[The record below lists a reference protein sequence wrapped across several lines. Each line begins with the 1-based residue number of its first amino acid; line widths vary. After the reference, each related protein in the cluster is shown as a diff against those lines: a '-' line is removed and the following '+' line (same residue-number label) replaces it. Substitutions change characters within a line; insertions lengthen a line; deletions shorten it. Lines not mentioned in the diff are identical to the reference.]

1 MGSKI
6 CNMGRHAHATTSMT
20 ERSSPVITYA
30 QAGPSRRL
38 RSLADMRGVWSLGDQ
53 AILSLGN
60 FLTNWLLLRCQA
72 VWYGNYYTILTVIV
86 FLNNLHLALV
96 TYPISVTSAGIT
108 ESELRRRIRRA
119 IAMTLVLAVPESL
132 AIGLGTVMTTHR
144 WSVVPWAIAALVFW
158 QLQETVRRALMARL
172 ENRRAIAGDFVAYL
186 VQAAAIWFVIHRGS
200 ISIVSAFGLVAI
212 TSAAA
217 ALIQAMQLRLYVP
230 STCAAMHT
238 PLQQARNHFN
248 LGQWI
253 LLANVVNLLTIY
265 SIPWMIRYTQ
275 GPDGVAM
282 YSAVLLVLNAS
293 NALVFAVS
301 NLITPVV
308 AKAKAEAES
317 RGESA
322 ARETQS
328 AALKYALQ
336 GATLLFPFFAFL
348 ILFPGLPLHLI
359 YKAGSPYLAL
369 TTPMRI
375 FAVAYAIM
383 YVSIVLNSYL
393 CGLGK
398 SRAPF
403 LAQIANAVATCI
415 ITLPLVAKFGIIGA
429 AWGALFPVVAQLI
442 VGAYFVYRVRFE
454 THAPSPSK
462 ANGFPA
468 ASASLLDSSR
478 NPQDAP
484 VLSR

>member
-1 MGSKI
+1 MFVLTFV
-6 CNMGRHAHATTSMT
+6 ADMT
-20 ERSSPVITYA
+20 EPSAPVITYA
-30 QAGPSRRL
+30 PPGAARRL

-72 VWYGNYYTILTVIV
+72 VWYGNYYTILTVII

-119 IAMTLVLAVPESL
+119 IGMTLLLAIPESL
-132 AIGLGTVMTTHR
+132 AIGLGTVITTHR
-144 WSVVPWAIAALVFW
+144 WTVVPWAIAALVFW

-186 VQAAAIWFVIHRGS
+186 VQAAAIWFVIHRGT
-200 ISIVSAFGLVAI
+200 ISIEYAFGVIAF
-212 TSAAA
+212 TSVAA
-217 ALIQAMQLRLYVP
+217 ALIQAMQLRLHVP
-230 STCAAMHT
+230 STCAPVHT
-238 PLQQARNHFN
+238 ALQQARHHFK

-275 GPDGVAM
+275 GPAGVAM

-308 AKAKAEAES
+308 AKAKTESEA
-317 RGESA
+317 RGESGA
-322 ARETQS
+322 HETQ
-328 AALKYALQ
+328 AVALKYALQ
-336 GATLLFPFFAFL
+336 GSMLLFPFFAFL
-348 ILFPGLPLHLI
+348 ILFPALPLHLI
-359 YKAGSPYLAL
+359 YKAGSPYLQL
-369 TTPMRI
+369 TGPMRI
-375 FAVAYAIM
+375 FAVAYGMM

-403 LAQIANAVATCI
+403 LAQIANAVATCL
-415 ITLPLVAKFGIIGA
+415 ITLPLVARFGIIGA
-429 AWGALFPVVAQLI
+429 AWGSLFPVLAQLL
-442 VGAYFVYRVRFE
+442 VGAYFVYRVRFDVRE
-454 THAPSPSK
+454 SVMAYSH
-462 ANGFPA
+462 GFPMNGA
-468 ASASLLDSSR
+468 GASMSP
-478 NPQDAP
+478 PQDAP

>member
-1 MGSKI
+1 
-6 CNMGRHAHATTSMT
+6 MT
-20 ERSSPVITYA
+20 EPSSPVITYP
-30 QAGPSRRL
+30 QPGAGRRL
-38 RSLADMRGVWSLGDQ
+38 RNLADMRGVWSLGDQ

-72 VWYGNYYTILTVIV
+72 AWYGNYYTILTVII
-86 FLNNLHLALV
+86 FLNNLHLAWV

-108 ESELRRRIRRA
+108 ESEHRRRIRRA
-119 IAMTLVLAVPESL
+119 IGMTMLLAIPESF
-132 AIGLGTVMTTHR
+132 AIALGTVMTTHR
-144 WSVVPWAIAALVFW
+144 WSVVPWAIAALLAW

-186 VQAAAIWFVIHRGS
+186 VQAAAIWFVIHRGN
-200 ISIVSAFGLVAI
+200 ISIEYAFGLIAV

-217 ALIQAMQLRLYVP
+217 ALIQAFQLRLYVP
-230 STCAAMHT
+230 STCVPVHT
-238 PLQQARNHFN
+238 AIQQARNHFT

-265 SIPWMIRYTQ
+265 SIPWLLRYVQ
-275 GPDGVAM
+275 GPDAVAK

-308 AKAKAEAES
+308 AKAKAEAEA
-317 RGESA
+317 RGESG

-328 AALKYALQ
+328 VALKYALQ
-336 GATLLFPFFAFL
+336 GSILLFPFFAFL
-348 ILFPGLPLHLI
+348 ILFPGVPLHLI
-359 YKAGSPYLAL
+359 YKPGSPYLQL
-369 TTPMRI
+369 TSPMRI
-375 FAVAYAIM
+375 FAVAYAMM

-403 LAQIANAVATCI
+403 LAQIANAVVTCI
-415 ITLPLVAKFGIIGA
+415 ITLPLVARFGIIGA
-429 AWGALFPVVAQLI
+429 AWGALFPVLAQLLA
-442 VGAYFVYRVRFE
+442 GAYFVYRIRLDSDEVHLQ
-454 THAPSPSK
+454 TAQ
-462 ANGFPA
+462 GFA
-468 ASASLLDSSR
+468 AADSTELDSSVK
-478 NPQDAP
+478 PQDAP